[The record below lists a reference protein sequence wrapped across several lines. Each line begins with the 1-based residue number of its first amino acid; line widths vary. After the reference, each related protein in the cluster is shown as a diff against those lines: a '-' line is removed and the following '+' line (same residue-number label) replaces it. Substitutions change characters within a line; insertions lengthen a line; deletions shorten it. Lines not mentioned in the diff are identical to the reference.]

1 MQSNMLMVMIIMEE
15 KLTVFGNRLKM
26 LRKENKQKQ
35 KEMAEL
41 LGIAERNY
49 QRLEYGETNVPATTL
64 IFLCNHFHVS
74 ADFLLGVV

>member
-49 QRLEYGETNVPATTL
+49 QRLEYGKTNVPATTL

>member
-1 MQSNMLMVMIIMEE
+1 MEE

-74 ADFLLGVV
+74 ADFLLGRTDNRDVNL